1 MKITT
6 LAIDDEPLALQLVT
20 GFIEKTPFLEL
31 SGTFDN
37 PLPALELLKEK
48 QIDLIFLDIHMPDIS
63 GTAFAEK
70 ISGQTKIIFT
80 TAHEKYAIDGF
91 RLQAVDYLLKP
102 FGYDDFLTSAERAR
116 TLIELERQQEM
127 TDAGNGE
134 DYVFLKSDY
143 KIFRVNYR
151 DILYIEGLK
160 EYIRVFL
167 LSDAK
172 PILSINTL
180 KNLETRLPA
189 NRFMRVHRSFIVN
202 LDHVKVIERQ
212 RIVFGKVAIPV
223 TEQYKDK
230 FQEYLN
236 RRII

>member
-1 MKITT
+1 MKIRT
-6 LAIDDEPLALQLVT
+6 LAIDDEPLALQLVS
-20 GFIEKTPFLEL
+20 GFVERTPFLEL
-31 SGTFDN
+31 VGSFDN
-37 PLPALELLKEK
+37 PAPALQLMKEK
-48 QIDLIFLDIHMPDIS
+48 KIDLVFLDIQMPDIT

-70 ISGQTKIIFT
+70 ISNNIKIVFT

-102 FGYDDFLTSAERAR
+102 FSYDDFLISAQRAKN
-116 TLIELERQQEM
+116 LIELEA
-127 TDAGNGE
+127 TGNKE
-134 DYVFLKSDY
+134 PESAEQYIFLKSDY

-180 KNLETRLPA
+180 KNLETKLPE

-202 LDHVKVIERQ
+202 LEHIKTIERQ
-212 RIVFGKVAIPV
+212 RIIFGKVAIPI
-223 TEQYKDK
+223 TDQYKEK
-230 FQEYLN
+230 FQEYLSK
-236 RRII
+236 RIV